1 MKEDRKMNKEDAA
14 RDYLIEI
21 SRLLHLNNES
31 IMNEIY
37 KAFIA
42 GAEWYRTNEGVI
54 DGETDG

>member
-1 MKEDRKMNKEDAA
+1 MNKEDAA
-14 RDYLIEI
+14 RDYMIEM

>member
-1 MKEDRKMNKEDAA
+1 MMTKEDAA
-14 RDYLIEI
+14 TDYMIEM

-42 GAEWYRTNEGVI
+42 GAAWFERESL
-54 DGETDG
+54 GEDAADE